1 MPVEPLPNPDL
12 SEYFRNSVDL
22 LSVYEVGGKV
32 GLTNPSWQ
40 RVLGWSPED
49 LEGKDFIDFV
59 HPDDVERTIA
69 ANVAE
74 WTNHRQRARDSR
86 ADSVVVTE
94 RTVGLNGRRSDAV
107 T

>member
-1 MPVEPLPNPDL
+1 VAASARLE
-12 SEYFRNSVDL
+12 S
-22 LSVYEVGGKV
+22 
-32 GLTNPSWQ
+32 
-40 RVLGWSPED
+40 ED

-94 RTVGLNGRRSDAV
+94 RTVGLNDVAATR
-107 T
+107 